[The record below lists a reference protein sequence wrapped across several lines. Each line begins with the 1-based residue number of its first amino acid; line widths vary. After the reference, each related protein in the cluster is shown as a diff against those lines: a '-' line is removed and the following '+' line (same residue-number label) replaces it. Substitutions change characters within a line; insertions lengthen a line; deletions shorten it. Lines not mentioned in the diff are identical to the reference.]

1 MISRVGHGNATVTEA
16 YANLSVQFLTTGS
29 TVAED
34 DGGLVSDDTRMIFQ
48 IVNFATVCQAID
60 VFGTVTNVINAIIF
74 ARLGFND
81 SVNVSLFGLAISDL
95 GCLVT
100 LIWLNTCFNPL
111 FNQSD
116 IPFEAVEVQYLTA
129 GWPHVSF
136 TRVTSWITAFI
147 TLERC
152 LCITIPLKVKLIITP
167 RRVAAVVMVIFFVMV
182 VCTLPV
188 YYCNQFGWKFYPN
201 KNRTLIGLVFTHD
214 RESIERVLFTINS
227 VIIPFSAFVAVIIC
241 TVILVV
247 KLKEKTK
254 WRQSSTAAG
263 KADNVSGRDQKVA
276 RMIVMVSAL
285 FIACFTPM
293 TIFFV
298 GMIVVPEL
306 SITGKY
312 RNIFFIISSFSFIL
326 ESTNSS
332 LNIFIYY
339 SMSSKYKAMFNRMFR
354 VGSQAIDGKEEL

>member
-1 MISRVGHGNATVTEA
+1 MVASNWKMVETTYTVHG
-16 YANLSVQFLTTGS
+16 LTSTPS
-29 TVAED
+29 TVYD
-34 DGGLVSDDTRMIFQ
+34 DGGLVSDETRMIFQ
-48 IVNFATVCQAID
+48 IVNFATICQAID

-74 ARLGFND
+74 ARMGFND

-116 IPFEAVEVQYLTA
+116 IPFEAVEIQYLTA

-152 LCITIPLKVKLIITP
+152 LCITIPLKVKLLITP
-167 RRVAAVVMVIFFVMV
+167 KRVAGVVVLIFLIMV
-182 VCTLPV
+182 VVTLPV
-188 YYCNQFGWKFYPN
+188 YYCNQFDWKYYPS
-201 KNRTLIGLVFTHD
+201 KNRTLLGLVFTAD
-214 RESIERVLFTINS
+214 REAIERILFTINS
-227 VIIPFSAFVAVIIC
+227 VVIPFSAFFAVIIC
-241 TVILVV
+241 TVILVI

-263 KADNVSGRDQKVA
+263 KSDNVSGRDQKVA

-293 TIFFV
+293 TLFFV

-312 RNIFFIISSFSFIL
+312 RNIFFICSSFSFIL

-339 SMSSKYKAMFNRMFR
+339 SMSSKYKSQFNRMFCIT
-354 VGSQAIDGKEEL
+354 SQTVDGKEEL